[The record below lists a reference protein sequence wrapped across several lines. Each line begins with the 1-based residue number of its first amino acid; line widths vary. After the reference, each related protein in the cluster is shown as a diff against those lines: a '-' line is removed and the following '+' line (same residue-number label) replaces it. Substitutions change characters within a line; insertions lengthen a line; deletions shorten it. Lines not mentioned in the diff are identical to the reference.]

1 MKGIYPGD
9 TKIDACT
16 AVDVRKSAPNK
27 RLKRG
32 DMFV

>member
-16 AVDVRKSAPNK
+16 TDNAKKSAQNK
-27 RLKRG
+27 LIKRG
-32 DMFV
+32 DKL